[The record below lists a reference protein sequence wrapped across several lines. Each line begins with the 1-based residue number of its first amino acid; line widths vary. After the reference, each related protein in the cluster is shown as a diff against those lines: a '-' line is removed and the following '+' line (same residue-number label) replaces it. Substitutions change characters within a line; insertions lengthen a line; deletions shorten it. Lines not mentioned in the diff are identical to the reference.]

1 MKNMFQ
7 LLSFLCVSL
16 LVAGDVHHHAACST
30 VCSLKGI
37 LDSVSDLTDL
47 AKERL
52 ATLQNSICSK
62 DKAFYMETYTNVT
75 QNKAEKNGLPINCAT
90 VYQQGN
96 RTSGIY
102 MIWPLFLNHPISVFC
117 DMETAGGGWT
127 VIQRRGDFGQPIQNF
142 YQTWESYKNGFGNL
156 TKEFWL
162 GNDIIFV
169 LTNQDSVVLRVDL
182 EDFEGGRRYAEAVEF
197 LVRSEIEL
205 YKMSF
210 KTYKGDAGDS
220 LSQHNNMPFTTKDR
234 DNDKWEKNCAEAY
247 KGGWWYNAC
256 HHSNLNGM
264 YLRGPHEESA
274 VGVNWYQWRG
284 HNYSLKVS
292 EMKIRPII
300 FVPGEGLPK

>member
-1 MKNMFQ
+1 MKNIFQ
-7 LLSFLCVSL
+7 MLSFLFVSL
-16 LVAGDVHHHAACST
+16 LAEGNVHHHAASST
-30 VCSLKGI
+30 ACSLGGI
-37 LDSVSDLTDL
+37 LDSLSELTNL
-47 AKERL
+47 AKERT
-52 ATLQNSICSK
+52 ATLESSICSK
-62 DKAFYMETYTNVT
+62 DKAYDIETYTNVT
-75 QNKAEKNGLPINCAT
+75 QNKAEKNDLPINCAS

-102 MIWPLFLNHPISVFC
+102 KIWPLFLNHPISVFC

-127 VIQRRGDFGQPIQNF
+127 LIQRRGDFGQPTQNF

-156 TKEFWL
+156 TREFWL

-169 LTNQDSVVLRVDL
+169 LTNQDNVVLRVDL
-182 EDFEGGRRYAEAVEF
+182 EDFEGGRRYAEADEF
-197 LVRSEIEL
+197 LVRSEREL

-264 YLRGPHEESA
+264 YLKGPHEEGG

-284 HNYSLKVS
+284 HKYSLKIS
-292 EMKIRPII
+292 EMKIRPIV
-300 FVPGEGLPK
+300 FLHGEGLPK